1 MHTFSRMH
9 AIPTWLWGVFW
20 ASVLAML
27 ALDLLLHRGHH
38 GESHRAAIAW
48 SCVWIA
54 TGLLFGG
61 LVWHTLGAQAGQE
74 YLAAWAIEKSLSLDN
89 VFVFL
94 VIFQSLSIPLRAQH
108 QVLFL
113 GIFGALVF
121 RALFI
126 FVGAAALERWQW
138 VSYVFGAILLV
149 TAWRV
154 LREDPAKQRD
164 NRAVRWL
171 SHRLPLTRH
180 VHGKRFFVK
189 RPNGQRV
196 ATPLLLALLGLE
208 VTDILFA
215 VDSVPAAFSVTQ
227 DTFVLYSS
235 NAFAILGLRALYLV
249 LAGTLGQLRYLHYG
263 LSGVLAFAGLK
274 MVLAKWVHIP
284 PLPSVAII
292 VALVGVAVWASLR
305 ARRRES
311 RARERGTPDDP
322 RARQG
327 PGPWGPD
334 PDAHARR

>member
-1 MHTFSRMH
+1 MH
-9 AIPTWLWGVFW
+9 ATPPWLWAVFW
-20 ASVLAML
+20 GSVLALL
-27 ALDLLLHRGHH
+27 AVDLLLHRGHH
-38 GESHRAAIAW
+38 GESHRAAIVW
-48 SCVWIA
+48 SCVWITA
-54 TGLLFGG
+54 GLLFGG
-61 LVWHTLGAQAGQE
+61 GVWHTLGAQAGQE

-126 FVGAAALERWQW
+126 FVGAAALERWGW
-138 VSYVFGAILLV
+138 VSYVFGGILLV
-149 TAWRV
+149 TSWRV
-154 LREDPAKQRD
+154 LREDPAKQQG

-171 SHRLPLTRH
+171 SRRLPMTQRA
-180 VHGKRFFVK
+180 HGKRFFVK
-189 RPNGQRV
+189 HPDGRWL
-196 ATPLLLALLGLE
+196 ATPLLLALMGLE
-208 VTDILFA
+208 LTDILFA

-249 LAGTLGQLRYLHYG
+249 LAGTLGRLRYLHYG

-274 MVLAKWVHIP
+274 MVLAPWVHLP

-292 VALVGVAVWASLR
+292 VALVGVSVWASLR
-305 ARRRES
+305 ARRREARVPRRGPRGDS
-311 RARERGTPDDP
+311 RERPGPDP
-322 RARQG
+322 LG
-327 PGPWGPD
+327 PGP
-334 PDAHARR
+334 DAPARP